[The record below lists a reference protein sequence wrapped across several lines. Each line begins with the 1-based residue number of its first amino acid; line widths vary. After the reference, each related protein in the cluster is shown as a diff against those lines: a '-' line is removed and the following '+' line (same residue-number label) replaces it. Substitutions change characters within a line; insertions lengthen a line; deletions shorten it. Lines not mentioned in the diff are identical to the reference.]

1 MEIRQF
7 DLWLADLNPRMGS
20 EPGKVRPVV
29 VVQSDLLNG
38 FHPSIVVCPLTSRV
52 VPEVEW
58 LRVHLPAGVEGL
70 VYASDVLVDQIR
82 ALDRRRLLEK
92 LGVLPSELRSG
103 LRARWE
109 LLMR

>member
-1 MEIRQF
+1 MKMAYLFSKSAMIFFRV
-7 DLWLADLNPRMGS
+7 LSSMVS
-20 EPGKVRPVV
+20 I
-29 VVQSDLLNG
+29 SDLLNG

-58 LRVHLPAGVEGL
+58 LRVHLPAGVQGL
-70 VYASDVLVDQIR
+70 AFASDVLVDQIR

-103 LRARWE
+103 LRERLE